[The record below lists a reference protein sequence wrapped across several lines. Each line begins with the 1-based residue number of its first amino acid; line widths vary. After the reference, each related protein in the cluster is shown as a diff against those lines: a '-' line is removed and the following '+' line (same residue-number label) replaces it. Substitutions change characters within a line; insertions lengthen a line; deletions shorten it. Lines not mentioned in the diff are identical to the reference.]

1 MQARAAA
8 ELDVRKVVAHLALL
22 VTGYLHVH
30 AGNPADAK
38 LAIMVLAPALGRAAG
53 EHRARVLHA
62 RGDSDGHR
70 SAAEVD
76 RRQVVA
82 HLTSCAATVVH
93 VTVAEL
99 AAPAK
104 APALQAATARKH
116 RARAEPARR
125 DRADTHAA
133 AEVDRVKV
141 VAHLAGLVAEVLG
154 VAGAE
159 LAERARAP
167 ALQLAVVEHHA
178 RVATAVVAGV
188 AIKDEAVAAG
198 LLIGR

>member
-1 MQARAAA
+1 MQAHAAA

-22 VTGYLHVH
+22 VAVLVMVH
-30 AGNPADAK
+30 GNLADAK
-38 LAIMVLAPALGRAAG
+38 LAAKVLAPALGRAAG

-104 APALQAATARKH
+104 APALHAAAARKH
-116 RARAEPARR
+116 RA
-125 DRADTHAA
+125 H
-133 AEVDRVKV
+133 
-141 VAHLAGLVAEVLG
+141 VLSQ
-154 VAGAE
+154 
-159 LAERARAP
+159 LAETELTRTPLPRSTGCRLSP
-167 ALQLAVVEHHA
+167 ISPGSSPRCSVLPVPS
-178 RVATAVVAGV
+178 
-188 AIKDEAVAAG
+188 
-198 LLIGR
+198 